1 MIDKIFLFLGDI
13 EDFIPLIFREKVQFH
28 RKFTVSMVHNGVF
41 EVQKHPKRCNHPIIR
56 SVCRFLAVAEKP
68 VLLIID
74 NALFIMGS
82 LCRYHPEKWGPFVLN
97 DETGERLLFEKF
109 LYLSRRIIPNIVLNL
124 LNNDNVVYV
133 TQKYSINETIKHV
146 GEHEIKELIQKELYA
161 AEEKRRLKR

>member
-1 MIDKIFLFLGDI
+1 MITFLQSLPPSEIAYATLEPSLEKSSIKMISFSGQPYLQAGI
-13 EDFIPLIFREKVQFH
+13 IKNGQLITLPPLFN
-28 RKFTVSMVHNGVF
+28 MY
-41 EVQKHPKRCNHPIIR
+41 
-56 SVCRFLAVAEKP
+56 A
-68 VLLIID
+68 
-74 NALFIMGS
+74 ALFIMGS

-146 GEHEIKELIQKELYA
+146 GEHEIKELIQKELYV

>member
-1 MIDKIFLFLGDI
+1 MY
-13 EDFIPLIFREKVQFH
+13 
-28 RKFTVSMVHNGVF
+28 
-41 EVQKHPKRCNHPIIR
+41 
-56 SVCRFLAVAEKP
+56 A
-68 VLLIID
+68 
-74 NALFIMGS
+74 ALFIMGS

-109 LYLSRRIIPNIVLNL
+109 LYLSRRILPNIVLNL